1 MNAQIITIGD
11 ELLLGQTIDTNSV
24 YLAQFLNPLGIQIS
38 KKTAISDRKEDII
51 NTLNLA
57 LSEVEVIIIT
67 GGLGPTKD
75 DITKKTL
82 ADYFKTGFRI
92 DQNVLEHLEN
102 IFKSRGR
109 ELLETNKL
117 QAEVPEICEVL
128 FNQEGTAPGML
139 FRSTF
144 NGNKR
149 WIFSLPGVP
158 NEVKYICEY
167 SMKPILLSEIK
178 GTVLRNRTL
187 LTLMQPESLLS
198 RDLEDF
204 EQQLPQH
211 LKLAYLPSFNLVKL
225 RLTEQASGLESTFNE
240 YWIQLKEILGDRVY
254 AEGDVSV
261 VLPIVEFARQN
272 GLKIATAESC
282 TGGFIGN
289 QIVKMPGISDVFEG
303 SVISYSNSIKTQ
315 ILGVN
320 PNVLEEKGAVSEEV
334 AKEMV
339 VGVCE
344 NFNCQIGI
352 STSGIA
358 GPTGGTPEKP
368 VGLVYIG
375 IKYLDQV
382 IVKKQHIRG
391 NREQF
396 MERVHNVACFYLMQL
411 IRESF

>member
-57 LSEVEVIIIT
+57 LSEAEVIIIT

-82 ADYFKTGFRI
+82 ADYFQTGFRI
-92 DQNVLEHLEN
+92 DQTVLDHLEN

-144 NGNKR
+144 NGNER

-167 SMKPILLSEIK
+167 SMKPILLSEVE
-178 GTVLRNRTL
+178 GTILRNRTL

-198 RDLEDF
+198 RDLEGF
-204 EQQLPQH
+204 EQQLPEH

-225 RLTEQASGLESTFNE
+225 RLTEQTSGLESTFNE
-240 YWIQLKEILGDRVY
+240 HWIKLKENLGDRVY

-261 VLPIVEFARQN
+261 ILPIVEFARQN

-315 ILGVN
+315 LLGVN
-320 PNVLEEKGAVSEEV
+320 PNLLEEKGAVSEEV

-339 VGVCE
+339 VGVCG

-352 STSGIA
+352 STTGIA

-368 VGLVYIG
+368 VGLVYLG
-375 IKYLDQV
+375 IKYLDHV

-396 MERVHNVACFYLMQL
+396 MERVHNAACFYLMQL
-411 IRESF
+411 IRESL

>member
-51 NTLNLA
+51 NTLKLA
-57 LSEVEVIIIT
+57 ISEADVIIIT

-82 ADYFKTGFRI
+82 ADFFQTGFRI
-92 DQNVLEHLEN
+92 DQTVLDHLED

-109 ELLETNKL
+109 ELMETNKL
-117 QAEVPEICEVL
+117 QAEVPETCEVL

-139 FRSTF
+139 FRHTF
-144 NGNKR
+144 NGNAR

-167 SMKPILLSEIK
+167 SMKPILVSEVE
-178 GTVLRNRTL
+178 GTVLRNKTL

-204 EQQLPQH
+204 EVQLPNH

-225 RLTEQASGLESTFNE
+225 RLTEQISGSDSVFDEQWNNLNA
-240 YWIQLKEILGDRVY
+240 ILGDRVY

-261 VLPIVEFARQN
+261 VLPLVEFARIHN
-272 GLKIATAESC
+272 LKIATAESC

-289 QIVKMPGISDVFEG
+289 QFIRLSGISDVFEG
-303 SVISYSNSIKTQ
+303 GVISYSNAIKTQ
-315 ILGVN
+315 LLGVN
-320 PNVLEEKGAVSEEV
+320 HLLIEEKGAVSEEV

-339 VGVCE
+339 IGAC
-344 NFNCQIGI
+344 NNLNCQIGI
-352 STSGIA
+352 STTGIA

-368 VGLVYIG
+368 VGLVFIG
-375 IKYLDQV
+375 LKFMDHV
-382 IVKKQHIRG
+382 IVKKQYIRG

-396 MERVHNVACFYLMQL
+396 MERVHNAACFYLMQL
-411 IRESF
+411 IRKSL